1 MSFSV
6 WTNRSSIVWMSLVN
20 RAHGVILFWSSEGSA
35 EPRGAK
41 PIRHVGS
48 TSQHHV
54 RSGPKSPEHARLAR
68 VANWGTET
76 TDRLMLRKL
85 CVALV
90 LVSSVMA
97 AGAQTAQ
104 TPPPAQAPKDC
115 PPGASANAP
124 GINSN

>member
-48 TSQHHV
+48 ARQRHV
-54 RSGPKSPEHARLAR
+54 RSGSKSPEHARRAR
-68 VANWGTET
+68 VATWATET
-76 TDRLMLRKL
+76 ADRLRLRKSG
-85 CVALV
+85 VALV
-90 LVSSVMA
+90 LVSTVMA
-97 AGAQTAQ
+97 AG
-104 TPPPAQAPKDC
+104 
-115 PPGASANAP
+115 
-124 GINSN
+124 